1 MNNFKNKVAV
11 ITGAA
16 SGIGLATAILLSKQG
31 MRVVLLDNRQEAL
44 EIAEQEIKATGAKAL
59 ALVVDVTDENA
70 VEAAAEKVISEFGA
84 AHLLMN
90 NAAVFIRGPEIAEVT
105 DDVWDWLLKVNL
117 YGTIHCIRSFLPR
130 IQAHG
135 EEGHIVTTCSLSGFT
150 VRDRKNGVYAT
161 SKFALVGLSEALA
174 HDLAGSPIGVSVVLP
189 AAVATDFYLTS
200 AQHRGEIGGKNTVD
214 QTPEDTANGM
224 LPEEVAARLL
234 EGIRNK
240 RFYIATHSATREML
254 EARHQEIMSAYDAA
268 DNFIFDSKLP
278 G

>member
-1 MNNFKNKVAV
+1 MKKFKNKVAV

-31 MRVVLLDNRQEAL
+31 MQVVLLDNRQDAL
-44 EIAEQEIKATGAKAL
+44 EIAEQKIKATGAKTL
-59 ALVVDVTDENA
+59 ALVVDVTDEDA
-70 VEAAAEKVISEFGA
+70 VEAAAEKVNSEFGA
-84 AHLLMN
+84 VHLLMN

-174 HDLAGSPIGVSVVLP
+174 HDLAGSPIGISVVLP

-200 AQHRGEIGGKNTVD
+200 AQHRGELGGKNTVD

-254 EARHQEIMSAYDAA
+254 EARHQEIMNAYDAA